1 VRKADSVDT
10 ERLKR
15 YIRDVRDFP
24 KPGILFRDITPLLA
38 DAEAFRETIDVLC
51 SRYEGRG
58 ITKVVAIESRGFVF
72 ACPVALRLGAGF
84 IPLRKP
90 GKLPYET
97 IRESYALEYGE
108 ATLEIH
114 KDAIKPGDRLLVLD
128 DLLATGGTAA
138 AAVSL
143 VKKLGGEVVELC
155 FVIELRAL
163 KGRDKLAG
171 TPIFSLL
178 SYD

>member
-1 VRKADSVDT
+1 LDI
-10 ERLKR
+10 ERLKG
-15 YIRDVRDFP
+15 YIRDVPDFP

-38 DAEAFRETIDVLC
+38 DAAAFRETVDIIC
-51 SRYEGRG
+51 ARYQGKG

-72 ACPVALRLGAGF
+72 ACPVALRLNAGF

-90 GKLPYET
+90 GKLPYKT

-108 ATLEIH
+108 ATIEIH
-114 KDAIKPGDRLLVLD
+114 QDAIEPGDRLLVLD

-143 VKKLGGEVVELC
+143 VKKLGGDIVELC
-155 FVIELRAL
+155 FVIELAAL
-163 KGRDKLAG
+163 KGRDRVAG
-171 TPIFSLL
+171 TPIYSLL
-178 SYD
+178 TFE

>member
-1 VRKADSVDT
+1 VEKVKALNAVGL
-10 ERLKR
+10 RR
-15 YIRDVRDFP
+15 FIRDVPDFP

-38 DAEAFRETIDVLC
+38 DPRAFQETIDLI
-51 SRYEGRG
+51 SARYEGRG

-90 GKLPYET
+90 GKLPYKT

-108 ATLEIH
+108 ATIEIH
-114 KDAIKPGDRLLVLD
+114 QDAISPGDKLLVLD

-143 VKKLGGEVVELC
+143 VRKLGGEVVELC
-155 FVIELRAL
+155 FVIELAAL
-163 KGRDKLAG
+163 KGREKLPG

-178 SYD
+178 TFD